1 MNDYGWTSRRGLDL
15 VDGGLDRVRTVWRE
29 IKKVKILNKQAA
41 TVESLIDGH
50 RVKNVISR
58 TS

>member
-1 MNDYGWTSRRGLDL
+1 MDL

-29 IKKVKILNKQAA
+29 KMVKILNKQAT

-50 RVKNVISR
+50 RVKNVS
-58 TS
+58 S

>member
-50 RVKNVISR
+50 RVKNVS
-58 TS
+58 S